1 MSTEPRIN
9 KNLASLLSQYP
20 EIKLAILFGS
30 LASGKAHLNSDID
43 LAILAD
49 APISNDFKLQLIN
62 AIGAKFGRPV
72 DIIDL
77 YHAPEPILGQ
87 VLKGIKLLG
96 DNTTRAK
103 LLTKHLLNTA
113 DFLPLHQRI
122 LTERRNRWIN

>member
-1 MSTEPRIN
+1 LIATIISN
-9 KNLASLLSQYP
+9 YP
-20 EIKLAILFGS
+20 EITLAILFGS
-30 LASGKAHLNSDID
+30 LASGKAHSNSDID

-62 AIGAKFGRPV
+62 AIGAEFGRPV

-87 VLKGIKLLG
+87 VFKRITLLG

-103 LLTKHLLNTA
+103 LLTKHLLDTD

-122 LTERRNRWIN
+122 SVNILKK